1 MDFNTLLNNYRKQS
15 LSEREK
21 GTRFE
26 RLMQL
31 YLMTEPY
38 YASRFNHVWM
48 WDEFPFRKDLGGQDT
63 GIDLVAQTT
72 HGAYWA
78 IQCKCYQETATI
90 NKAEVDSFLTTAG
103 RSFMDDSGM
112 TTKFEHCLWIS
123 TTNHWGSNAEEAIKN
138 HTPAVSRISLYHL
151 QNSSVDWNK
160 LEQGL
165 SGEQSRK
172 PKHQPMEHQK
182 KAIDAAI
189 AHYQTA
195 DRGKLIMACGTGKTF
210 TSLKIAEKLSGNNG
224 LVLFLVP
231 SIALLGQ
238 TLEEWAANSEQPI
251 NAICICSDP
260 EVSKRKEKGEDTDSF
275 SIVDLALPASTDT
288 QTILKQLE
296 QASRD
301 AGMTVVFS
309 TYQSIDVIARV
320 QKTVQANNHSS
331 QQGMFDLII
340 CDEAHR
346 TTGVT
351 LSNEDESA
359 FVKVHNNDFIAAKK
373 RTYFH
378 K

>member
-1 MDFNTLLNNYRKQS
+1 MKFNTILDQYRRGA
-15 LSEREK
+15 LSEHDK

-31 YLMTEPY
+31 YLQTEPY
-38 YASRFNHVWM
+38 YASRFRKVWM

-72 HGAYWA
+72 HDTYWA
-78 IQCKCYQETATI
+78 IQCKCYQESAVI
-90 NKAEVDSFLTTAG
+90 DKAEVDSFLTAAG
-103 RSFMDDSGM
+103 RSFMDDNGM
-112 TTKFEHCLWIS
+112 TTRFEHCLWIS
-123 TTNHWGSNAEEAIKN
+123 TTNNWGGNAEQTIRN

-151 QNSSVDWNK
+151 QNSNVDWDK
-160 LEQGL
+160 LTQGL

-172 PKHQPMEHQK
+172 PKHQTREHQQ
-182 KAIDAAI
+182 KALDAAVSY
-189 AHYQTA
+189 YQTA

-210 TSLKIAEKLSGNNG
+210 TSLRIAEQLTNNEG

-238 TLEEWAANSEQPI
+238 TLEEWTANASQPV

-260 EVSKRKEKGEDTDSF
+260 DVSKRKDKNEDLDGF
-275 SIVDLALPASTDT
+275 SVVDLALPASTDVSV
-288 QTILKQLE
+288 ILKQLK
-296 QASRD
+296 QASD
-301 AGMTVVFS
+301 NTGMTVVFS
-309 TYQSIDVIARV
+309 TYQSIDVIAKT
-320 QKTVQANNHSS
+320 QKLLIPSPI
-331 QQGMFDLII
+331 FDLII

-359 FVKVHNNDFIAAKK
+359 FVKVHNNDFIAGKK
-373 RTYFH
+373 R
-378 K
+378 